1 MSSKDKSG
9 KIKEVIKQC
18 LREVLVEEGL
28 LSEVLAEG
36 IRKANISS
44 PAPQP
49 MIEAK
54 APTRPRAPSRP
65 KFEKSEAMKALEQKF
80 AGTPMQNIFEG
91 VEAIPGESTA
101 SPLSGLSKN
110 DPGIDITKFPGFD
123 RWKDKV

>member
-54 APTRPRAPSRP
+54 APGGPP
-65 KFEKSEAMKALEQKF
+65 
-80 AGTPMQNIFEG
+80 
-91 VEAIPGESTA
+91 
-101 SPLSGLSKN
+101 
-110 DPGIDITKFPGFD
+110 
-123 RWKDKV
+123 